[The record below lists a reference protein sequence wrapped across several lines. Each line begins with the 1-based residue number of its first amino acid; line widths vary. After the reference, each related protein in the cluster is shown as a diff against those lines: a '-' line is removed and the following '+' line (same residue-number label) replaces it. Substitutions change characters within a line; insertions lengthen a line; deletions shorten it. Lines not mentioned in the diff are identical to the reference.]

1 VSGLFWTIPIP
12 ESAAQVDPGAG
23 TASFHMAN
31 LAINDYGSIPNGLFH
46 FAPPGHGRVSFD
58 IEWSG
63 VTSRQKVRNADP
75 MQQFG
80 GEFATTG
87 AHVTW
92 SAYADDGTL
101 LFESSDD
108 GQKTIFS
115 QVGHEFNGAFF
126 PG

>member
-1 VSGLFWTIPIP
+1 M
-12 ESAAQVDPGAG
+12 E
-23 TASFHMAN
+23 N
-31 LAINDYGSIPNGLFH
+31 LAITDYGSIPNGLFH
-46 FAPPGHGRVSFD
+46 FALPSQGTVTFD
-58 IEWSG
+58 IEWFG
-63 VTSRQKVRNADP
+63 VTSRQKIRNADP

-92 SAYADDGTL
+92 NARADDGTL
-101 LFESSDD
+101 IFESSDD
-108 GQKTIFS
+108 GQKTTFG

>member
-1 VSGLFWTIPIP
+1 M
-12 ESAAQVDPGAG
+12 E
-23 TASFHMAN
+23 N
-31 LAINDYGSIPNGLFH
+31 LKITDYGSIPNGLFH
-46 FAPPGHGRVSFD
+46 FRPPGSGIVTFD

-63 VTSRQKVRNADP
+63 VTSREKVRNADP
-75 MQQFG
+75 MQRFG

-92 SAYADDGTL
+92 SAHADDGTPI
-101 LFESSDD
+101 FESSDD
-108 GQKTIFS
+108 GQKTGFA

>member
-1 VSGLFWTIPIP
+1 MEDLSIT
-12 ESAAQVDPGAG
+12 
-23 TASFHMAN
+23 
-31 LAINDYGSIPNGLFH
+31 DYGSIPNGLFH
-46 FAPPGHGRVSFD
+46 FAPPSHGRVSFD

-75 MQQFG
+75 MQQYG

-87 AHVTW
+87 AHASWKGWDSTG
-92 SAYADDGTL
+92 AL
-101 LFESSDD
+101 IFESSDD
-108 GQKTIFS
+108 GQKTIFG